1 MDPFQMM
8 LLCIFTVTLVA
19 SRLMTYLHQYT
30 NNYWISLGLPAAISI
45 GQILTSSHDIT
56 LIEIV
61 ANYISVFFA
70 YQFCIIIPFMLWYL
84 RTEQITEVDPSEQE

>member
-8 LLCIFTVTLVA
+8 MVCIFTVTMVA
-19 SRLMTYLHQYT
+19 SRLTAYLHKFT
-30 NNYWISLGLPAAISI
+30 GNYMISLVLPAIISVVLV
-45 GQILTSSHDIT
+45 LTSQSDIT

-70 YQFCIIIPFMLWYL
+70 Y
-84 RTEQITEVDPSEQE
+84 